1 MANRV
6 RMLVPLLLATVII
19 AFYMAGPAAGQDDYI
34 LGPEDEIEI
43 KVWDHEDLTR
53 KLRVGLDGRISY
65 PFVGEVQ
72 AQGRTVLEL
81 QKDLE
86 RRLADGY
93 LIDPNVSITVT
104 EYKSQKFF
112 VIGNV
117 RQPGTYPLTRSIRV
131 LEAIA
136 LAGGVGSGYGRNQG
150 GGSTAVIVRPRG
162 GARPDQPML
171 PGKSRNAENIR
182 VSLAAA
188 YAGDQSQNI
197 EIKSGDTIFVPLE
210 VVYVTG
216 QVKRPGRYPYEPN
229 MTVLMA
235 VTTAEGFTDKAAPKK
250 TFIIR
255 EQSAG
260 KAKIR
265 VDLNQPVK
273 PGDTIVVPES
283 WF

>member
-1 MANRV
+1 MAKGV
-6 RMLVPLLLATVII
+6 KYLVPLFLAALLSLFAL
-19 AFYMAGPAAGQDDYI
+19 AGPAPGQDNYV

-43 KVWDHEDLTR
+43 KVWDHDDLTR
-53 KLRVGLDGRISY
+53 QLRVGLDGRISF
-65 PFVGEVQ
+65 PFIGEVQ

-81 QKDLE
+81 QKDVE

-93 LIDPNVSITVT
+93 IIDPNVSINVT

-117 RQPGTYPLTRSIRV
+117 RNPGTYPLTRSIRV

-136 LAGGVGSGYGRNQG
+136 LAGGVGSGYGRDKG
-150 GGSTAVIVRPRG
+150 TGSTAIIVRPRS
-162 GARPDQPML
+162 GATPDQPLL
-171 PGKSRNAENIR
+171 PGKSRHAENIK

-188 YAGDQSQNI
+188 YGGDQSQNI
-197 EIKSGDTIFVPLE
+197 EIRTGDTIFVPLE

-216 QVKRPGRYPYEPN
+216 QVKRPGRYPYEPK

-250 TFIIR
+250 TYIIR
-255 EQSAG
+255 EQSSGQAQL
-260 KAKIR
+260 R

>member
-1 MANRV
+1 MAKGV
-6 RMLVPLLLATVII
+6 KIIVTLVLAAWII
-19 AFYMAGPAAGQDDYI
+19 SFSLVLPGPTQENYV

-43 KVWDHEDLTR
+43 KVWDHEDLAR
-53 KLRVGLDGRISY
+53 KLRVGLDGRFSY
-65 PFVGEVQ
+65 PFIGEVQ
-72 AQGRTVLEL
+72 ARGRTVFEL
-81 QKDLE
+81 QKELE
-86 RRLADGY
+86 RRLAEGY
-93 LIDPNVSITVT
+93 IVNPHVSITVS

-117 RQPGTYPLTRSIRV
+117 RKPDTYPLTRSIRV

-136 LAGGVGSGYGRNQG
+136 LAGGVGSGYGSDKG

-162 GARPDQPML
+162 GARPEQPLM
-171 PGKSRNAENIR
+171 PGKSKDAENIK

-188 YAGDQSQNI
+188 YAGDASQNI
-197 EIKSGDTIFVPLE
+197 EIKNGDTIFVPLE

-216 QVKRPGRYPYEPN
+216 QVKRPGRYSYEPN

-255 EQSAG
+255 EQATG
-260 KAKIR
+260 KTQFKA
-265 VDLNQPVK
+265 DLNHPVK
-273 PGDTIVVPES
+273 AGDTIVVPES